1 MRRVEGTGRPE
12 LAARVALSGTV
23 LVLQSR
29 VLVRAQELIRPR
41 PRRQLLLLLLL
52 LLLLI
57 EAVEPSIELLQNI
70 IFGSKGFRQ
79 ILGLDIC
86 SVSIHMLWL
95 NCTG

>member
-29 VLVRAQELIRPR
+29 VLVRAQELIRRR
-41 PRRQLLLLLLL
+41 PRRQLLLLL

-57 EAVEPSIELLQNI
+57 EAVEPSIELLQNV
-70 IFGSKGFRQ
+70 IFGSKIFGRFLDRSLIHSWNSH
-79 ILGLDIC
+79 ILLELYW
-86 SVSIHMLWL
+86 V
-95 NCTG
+95 

>member
-29 VLVRAQELIRPR
+29 VLVRAQELIRRR
-41 PRRQLLLLLLL
+41 PRRQLLLLLL

-57 EAVEPSIELLQNI
+57 EAVEPSIELLQNV
-70 IFGSKGFRQ
+70 IFGSKIFGRFLDRSLVHSWNSH
-79 ILGLDIC
+79 ILLELYW
-86 SVSIHMLWL
+86 V
-95 NCTG
+95 

>member
-29 VLVRAQELIRPR
+29 VLVRAQELIRRR
-41 PRRQLLLLLLL
+41 PRRQLLLLL

-57 EAVEPSIELLQNI
+57 EAVEPSIELLQNV
-70 IFGSKGFRQ
+70 IFGSKIFGKFLDRSLVHSWNSH
-79 ILGLDIC
+79 ILLELYW
-86 SVSIHMLWL
+86 V
-95 NCTG
+95 

>member
-29 VLVRAQELIRPR
+29 VLVRAQELIRCR
-41 PRRQLLLLLLL
+41 PRRQLLLLLL

>member
-29 VLVRAQELIRPR
+29 VLVRAQELIRRR
-41 PRRQLLLLLLL
+41 PRRQLLLLL

-57 EAVEPSIELLQNI
+57 EAVEPSIELLQNV
-70 IFGSKGFRQ
+70 IFGSKIFGRFLDRSLVHSWNSH
-79 ILGLDIC
+79 ILLELYW
-86 SVSIHMLWL
+86 V
-95 NCTG
+95 